1 MPAVPAETD
10 APRHIAGGPLKRLFL
25 GRAIASEK
33 AEHQLLPKFLA
44 LPVFSSDALSSNAYA
59 TEEMMLVLVVAGAGA
74 LGLRLPIALA
84 IAALL
89 AIVVTSYRQTVRAYP
104 TGGGSYIVAREN
116 LGMVPGLVA
125 AAAILTDYVLT
136 VAVSITAGTT
146 AIASVA
152 PEALLPIRVPIAVA
166 LVGVVTLVN
175 LRGVKEASS
184 LFAVPTYGFVIMIVI
199 TLATGFVRCLGG
211 CPLAETSD
219 LSIEVEHT
227 LSLFLIAR
235 AFSSGATALT
245 GVEAIADGVQA
256 FRRPQAK
263 NAATTLAVMGAISIV
278 MFLGITALSQLLHV
292 RISEEIAPEMPVL
305 AQIGDT
311 VFGGGFMFLALQ
323 AFTAG
328 ILILAANTAF
338 QDFPRLASILAR
350 DRFMPSQFRNRGDR
364 LVFSNGVVVLAGLAA
379 MLVWLF
385 DANLTR
391 LIQLYVVGVFTAFT
405 LSQAGM
411 VRRWIRTRE
420 GNWQRSAAING
431 VGAATTGIVL
441 VVVTVTKFAKGAWIV
456 IVAIPFIVLF
466 FWTVYR
472 HYEHVARILK
482 ARRLTGRDVASGTML
497 LLVPDLGLATRD
509 AVAYLLAVRPASFTA
524 LYVGHQEAYTS
535 VAAEWSVV
543 APRMGPLEQLEGA
556 DKHLVR
562 AVRRVVRSMP
572 RHEGDR
578 FLTVVIPE
586 LLPRNTFWQFLRH
599 RDVFLLK
606 TALLFE
612 PRVVVTDVPLVPAE
626 ERPSWLGD
634 RPLEP
639 ERTVVLVPVSAV
651 HDPTVRAVI
660 YGKSLHPTAIEAIY
674 LVTDPDEV
682 EAVVD
687 EWHERRLDVPLV
699 MVEAPFRELGPPLLK
714 EIRSHTSRGDTVVTV
729 VLPELVPR
737 HWWEQLLHNQTAL
750 FFKRVLLFEPGVVV
764 TSVPFHLSSPE
775 VPLEASESSVAGD
788 QPDGGGEVPT
798 T

>member
-1 MPAVPAETD
+1 MPVELE
-10 APRHIAGGPLKRLFL
+10 APRRVGGGPIKRLFV
-25 GRAIASEK
+25 GRAIASDK

-44 LPVFSSDALSSNAYA
+44 LPVFSSDPLSSNAYA
-59 TEEMMLVLVVAGAGA
+59 TEEMMLVLVAAGAGA
-74 LGLRLPIALA
+74 LTLRLPIALA

-104 TGGGSYIVAREN
+104 NGGGSYIVAREN
-116 LGMVPGLVA
+116 LGTLPGLVA

-146 AIASVA
+146 AIASVS
-152 PEALLPIRVPIAVA
+152 PESLVPLRVPIAVGLVA
-166 LVGVVTLVN
+166 LVTLAN
-175 LRGVKEASS
+175 LRGVKEAGS
-184 LFAVPTYGFVIMIVI
+184 LFAIPTYGFVLMIAI
-199 TLATGFVRCLGG
+199 TLVTGFVRCLGG
-211 CPLAETSD
+211 CPLAETAD
-219 LSIEVEHT
+219 LPLEVEHT

-245 GVEAIADGVQA
+245 GVEAIADGVPA
-256 FRRPQAK
+256 FRRPQAR
-263 NAATTLAVMGAISIV
+263 NAATTLAVMAAMSIA

-292 RISEEIAPEMPVL
+292 RITEDIAHELPVL

-311 VFGGGFMFLALQ
+311 VFGGGFMFLTLQ
-323 AFTAG
+323 VFTAG

-379 MLVWLF
+379 MLIWAF

-411 VRRWIRTRE
+411 VRRWIRTKE
-420 GNWQRSAAING
+420 GSWQRSAVING
-431 VGAATTGIVL
+431 IGAATTGVVL
-441 VVVTVTKFAKGAWIV
+441 VIVTVTKFAKGAWIV
-456 IVAIPFIVLF
+456 IVAMPFIVLF
-466 FWTVYR
+466 FWGVHR
-472 HYEHVARILK
+472 HYEHVARTLQ
-482 ARRLTGRDVASGTML
+482 ARRLTGRDAATGTML

-509 AVAYLLAVRPASFTA
+509 AVAYLRAVRPPTFNA
-524 LYVGHQEAYTS
+524 LYVGPAEAYEGM
-535 VAAEWSVV
+535 AAEWSVV
-543 APRMGPLEQLEGA
+543 APRMGALEPLPGA
-556 DKHLVR
+556 DRHLVR
-562 AVRRVVRSMP
+562 SVRRHVRSMP
-572 RHEGDR
+572 RHERDR

-586 LLPRNTFWQFLRH
+586 LLPRNTVWQFLRH
-599 RDVFLLK
+599 REAFLLK

-612 PRVVVTDVPLVPAE
+612 PRVVVTDVPLVPSEA
-626 ERPSWLGD
+626 RPSWLGD

-674 LVTDPDEV
+674 MVTDPDEV
-682 EAVVD
+682 EGVVD
-687 EWHERRLDVPLV
+687 AWHERNLDVPLV
-699 MVEAPFRELGPPLLK
+699 LIEAPFRDLGRPLLE
-714 EIRSHTSRGDTVVTV
+714 EIRAHTSRGDTVVTV

-737 HWWEQLLHNQTAL
+737 HWWENLLHNQTAL

-764 TSVPFHLSSPE
+764 TSVPFHLAAPE
-775 VPLEASESSVAGD
+775 VGADVGESSGSSTA
-788 QPDGGGEVPT
+788 T
-798 T
+798 

>member
-1 MPAVPAETD
+1 MPVELD
-10 APRHIAGGPLKRLFL
+10 APRHVGGGPLKRFFL

-59 TEEMMLVLVVAGAGA
+59 TEEMMLVLVAAGAGA

-116 LGMVPGLVA
+116 LGMIPGLLA

-152 PEALLPIRVPIAVA
+152 PDALVPIRVPIAVG
-166 LVGVVTLVN
+166 LVGAVTLAN
-175 LRGVKEASS
+175 LRGVKEAGS
-184 LFAVPTYGFVIMIVI
+184 LFAIPTYGFVVMVAI
-199 TLATGFVRCLGG
+199 TLVTGFVRCLGD
-211 CPLAETSD
+211 CPVAETAD
-219 LSIEVEHT
+219 LPIEFEHT

-263 NAATTLAVMGAISIV
+263 NAASTLAVMGMMSIV
-278 MFLGITALSQLLHV
+278 MFLGITALSQLVQV
-292 RISEEIAPEMPVL
+292 RVTEEIAHELPVL

-311 VFGGGFMFLALQ
+311 VFGGGFMFLLLQ
-323 AFTAG
+323 VFTAG

-411 VRRWIRTRE
+411 VRRWVRTRE
-420 GNWQRSAAING
+420 GNWQRSALING
-431 VGAATTGIVL
+431 IGAATTGIVL
-441 VVVTVTKFAKGAWIV
+441 AVVTVTKFAKGAWIV
-456 IVAIPFIVLF
+456 IAAFPCIVLF
-466 FWTVYR
+466 FWAVHR
-472 HYEHVARILK
+472 HYEHMARILQ

-509 AVAYLLAVRPASFTA
+509 AVAYLLAVRPASFNA
-524 LYVGHQEAYTS
+524 LYVGSPEAYDA
-535 VAAEWSVV
+535 VAAEWSVM
-543 APRMGPLEQLEGA
+543 APRMGALEQLEGA
-556 DKHLVR
+556 DRHLVR
-562 AVRRVVRSMP
+562 AVRRFVRAMP

-586 LLPRNTFWQFLRH
+586 FLPRKTFWQFLRH

-612 PRVVVTDVPLVPAE
+612 PRVVVTDVPLVPAG

-660 YGKSLHPTAIEAIY
+660 YGKSLHATAIAAIY

-682 EAVVD
+682 EGVVD
-687 EWHERRLDVPLV
+687 QWHERQLDVPLV
-699 MVEAPFRELGPPLLK
+699 MVEAPFRDLGPPLLE
-714 EIRSHTSRGDTVVTV
+714 EIRSHTVRGDTVVTV

-737 HWWEQLLHNQTAL
+737 HWWENLLHNQTAL
-750 FFKRVLLFEPGVVV
+750 FFKRLLLFEPGVVV
-764 TSVPFHLSSPE
+764 TSVPFHLSAPE
-775 VPLEASESSVAGD
+775 VPYEVSAAVDPSRS
-788 QPDGGGEVPT
+788 GGGPPPT
-798 T
+798 

>member
-1 MPAVPAETD
+1 MPAELQL
-10 APRHIAGGPLKRLFL
+10 PRRVGGGPLKRLFV
-25 GRAIASEK
+25 GRAIASDK

-44 LPVFSSDALSSNAYA
+44 LPVFSSDPLSSNAYA
-59 TEEMMLVLVVAGAGA
+59 TEEMMLVLVAAGAGA
-74 LGLRLPIALA
+74 LTLRMPIALA

-116 LGMVPGLVA
+116 LGTIPGLTA

-152 PEALLPIRVPIAVA
+152 PETLVPVRVPIAIGLVA
-166 LVGVVTLVN
+166 LVTLAN
-175 LRGVKEASS
+175 LRGVKEAGS
-184 LFAVPTYGFVIMIVI
+184 LFAIPTYGFVLMIAI
-199 TLATGFVRCLGG
+199 TLVSGFVACLGG
-211 CPLAETSD
+211 CPLAETAD
-219 LSIEVEHT
+219 LPLEVEHT

-245 GVEAIADGVQA
+245 GVEAIADGVPA
-256 FRRPQAK
+256 FRRPQAR
-263 NAATTLAVMGAISIV
+263 NAATTLAVMGAMSIT
-278 MFLGITALSQLLHV
+278 MFLGITALSVLLHV
-292 RISEEIAPEMPVL
+292 RITEDIAHELPVL

-311 VFGGGFMFLALQ
+311 VFGGGIMFLLLQ
-323 AFTAG
+323 VFTAG

-379 MLVWLF
+379 LLIWAF

-411 VRRWIRTRE
+411 VRRWMRTKE
-420 GNWQRSAAING
+420 GSWKRSAAING
-431 VGAATTGIVL
+431 IGAVTTGVVL
-441 VVVTVTKFAKGAWIV
+441 VVVTITKFSKGAWIV
-456 IVAIPFIVLF
+456 IVAMPFIVLF
-466 FWTVYR
+466 FWGVHR
-472 HYEHVARILK
+472 HYEHVARALQ
-482 ARRLTGRDVASGTML
+482 ARRLTGRDAASGTML

-509 AVAYLLAVRPASFTA
+509 AVAYLRAVRPEEFTA
-524 LYVGHQEAYTS
+524 LHVGPPDAFEG
-535 VAAEWSVV
+535 VAADWSVV
-543 APRMGPLEQLEGA
+543 APRMGALEPLRGA
-556 DKHLVR
+556 DRHLVR
-562 AVRRVVRSMP
+562 AVRRYVRSMP
-572 RHEGDR
+572 RHERDR

-586 LLPRNTFWQFLRH
+586 LLPRNTVWQFLRH
-599 RDVFLLK
+599 REAFLLK

-612 PRVVVTDVPLVPAE
+612 PRVVVTDVPLVPSEA
-626 ERPSWLGD
+626 RPSWLGD

-651 HDPTVRAVI
+651 PDPTVRAVI

-674 LVTDPDEV
+674 MVTDPDEV
-682 EAVVD
+682 ADVVD
-687 EWHERRLDVPLV
+687 EWHERQLDVPLV
-699 MVEAPFRELGPPLLK
+699 LVEAPFRDFGPPLLE
-714 EIRSHTSRGDTVVTV
+714 EIRAHTSRGDTIVTV

-737 HWWEQLLHNQTAL
+737 HWWENLLHNQTAL

-764 TSVPFHLSSPE
+764 TSVPFHLSAPE
-775 VPLEASESSVAGD
+775 VGPDPITDPTAGT
-788 QPDGGGEVPT
+788 PAPT
-798 T
+798 